1 MFMWFHNEL
10 LSKKGEVVSAQRPPP
25 PVAQFLQSITTE
37 IKLSGTRE
45 QDQTSDSDPNKVSCY
60 FCSPQPMI
68 ILFDEITYWKFWSS
82 NTSYRLKAHGNS
94 IYDEAGI
101 SETVEEKYYFTND
114 N

>member
-1 MFMWFHNEL
+1 
-10 LSKKGEVVSAQRPPP
+10 
-25 PVAQFLQSITTE
+25 
-37 IKLSGTRE
+37 
-45 QDQTSDSDPNKVSCY
+45 
-60 FCSPQPMI
+60 MI
-68 ILFDEITYWKFWSS
+68 FLFDEITYWKFWSS